1 MRKFINKRK
10 KFGFTLAE
18 VLITL
23 GIIGVVASM
32 TIPSLLTDIS
42 NKKLKTQFLKT
53 YGDLNQAAKLF
64 YTNEGASVHD
74 VDMTYTHS
82 GWRSDEVLKKYMS
95 YFKGYNEK
103 PRNQAYDFWR
113 EYDARQN
120 ITQRNLDGSVTTQYP
135 CDQSFVSLDINGRI
149 FATDDHVMAHLNQNY
164 PFGPKICVDINGI
177 APPNRMGYDR
187 FVFVFT
193 ADNEVVPYTGY
204 LWNGIASN
212 VDVTKDDEIKNIS
225 KYCSKTEN
233 TNTPAHTCAYF
244 ALKDKSPTGEGT
256 YWKSFLKK

>member
-53 YGDLNQAAKLF
+53 YVDLNQAAKLF
-64 YTNEGASVHD
+64 YTNEGASFHD
-74 VDMTYTHS
+74 FDSLGGLNDYHNSTQS
-82 GWRSDEVLKKYMS
+82 LQKFMS
-95 YFKGYNEK
+95 YFKGESK
-103 PRNQAYDFWR
+103 DSSHDWRNFDPN
-113 EYDARQN
+113 QN
-120 ITQRNLDGSVTTQYP
+120 ITQRYFDGNAITMYP
-135 CDQSFVSLDINGRI
+135 CDQSSVFIDIAGRLYS
-149 FATDDHVMAHLNQNY
+149 TDDTAAAY
-164 PFGPKICVDINGI
+164 TSAYGPKICVDINGI

-187 FVFVFT
+187 FTFVFT
-193 ADNEVVPYTGY
+193 EDNTVVPYTGNS
-204 LWNGIASN
+204 WNGLAPN
-212 VDVTKDDEIKNIS
+212 VEVMTVEDEKNIS

-233 TNTPAHTCAYF
+233 TNVPAFTCAYF

-256 YWKSFLKK
+256 YWKDFLKK

>member
-32 TIPSLLTDIS
+32 TMPSLLTDIS

-74 VDMTYTHS
+74 VDITFSHN
-82 GWRSDEVLKKYMS
+82 GWYSDEILRKYMS
-95 YFKGYNEK
+95 YFNGQTRTVGGNWIAFDSYHK
-103 PRNQAYDFWR
+103 
-113 EYDARQN
+113 
-120 ITQRNLDGSVTTQYP
+120 ISQRNLDGNKINRLYP
-135 CDQSFVSLDINGRI
+135 CDKSSVVTDITGRL
-149 FATDDHVMAHLNQNY
+149 FSTDDNVGASSNLKY
-164 PFGPKICVDINGI
+164 SFGPKICVDINGI

-193 ADNEVVPYTGY
+193 DSNEVVPYTGEG
-204 LWNGIASN
+204 WNVLNPN
-212 VDVTKDDEIKNIS
+212 VEVTNEGDEKTIS
-225 KYCSKTEN
+225 KYCDKTIS
-233 TNTPAHTCAYF
+233 TPAHTCAYF

-256 YWKSFLKK
+256 YWKDFLKK